1 MNRSYT
7 KQEKWDG
14 HSQQGKWYKQD
25 IDFESHKMDWSIK
38 KPVQLG
44 LSLTRELVGG
54 TVRELERQP
63 PWGSWDCGLSLT
75 VAPHHTHWTISFIPK
90 GACIGIKVI
99 SL

>member
-1 MNRSYT
+1 MNRTYT

-14 HSQQGKWYKQD
+14 HSQQEKWYKQG

-54 TVRELERQP
+54 TDREIERQP
-63 PWGSWDCGLSLT
+63 PIERKLGLWSEFNCRSTPHTLDHLFHSERSLHWD
-75 VAPHHTHWTISFIPK
+75 
-90 GACIGIKVI
+90 
-99 SL
+99 